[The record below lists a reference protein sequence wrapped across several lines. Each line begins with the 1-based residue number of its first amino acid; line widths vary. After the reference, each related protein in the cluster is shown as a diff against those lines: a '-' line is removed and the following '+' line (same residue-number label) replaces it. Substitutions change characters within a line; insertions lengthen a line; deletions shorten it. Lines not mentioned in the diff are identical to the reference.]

1 MAQVAKHAPMNLLQP
16 TVLASLSNLELV
28 AKAVVE
34 GFVIGLHRS
43 PKFGFSQEFVE
54 YRAYTDGDDPRYV
67 DWNVF
72 ARTGK
77 TFIKRFLGETNS
89 HLMIMLDSSASMG
102 FGGAADKGAGKKGV
116 TKLQYGK
123 YLGAALAYLASRQHD
138 AVGVMVFADEVLE
151 YRPPTSRS
159 GSYQGV
165 IHALDRAQ
173 PALGTQ
179 MGKPMTRFQERIK
192 RRGLVVVISD
202 FYCDAQELL
211 DNVRPLAMQGQDVVL
226 FHLLDPEEL
235 NPKIKESTLYED
247 METGHSIE
255 VSPVYMNKEYHE
267 RIQAHIAG
275 IQKAASGMNADHVLI
290 NTSDPL
296 DKALHSYL
304 TFREKRG

>member
-1 MAQVAKHAPMNLLQP
+1 MMAAAPKQATMNLLNP

-54 YRAYTDGDDPRYV
+54 YRAYGEGDDPRYI

-77 TFIKRFLGETNS
+77 TYIKRFLGETNS

-102 FGGAADKGAGKKGV
+102 FGSKGV
-116 TKLQYGK
+116 SKLQFGK
-123 YLGAALAYLASRQHD
+123 FLGASLAYMASRQHD
-138 AVGVMVFADEVLE
+138 AVGVMIFADEVLQ
-151 YRPPTSRS
+151 YRPPASRS
-159 GSYQGV
+159 GSLQGV
-165 IHALDRAQ
+165 IHTLDKAQ
-173 PALGTQ
+173 PLSGTTLQ
-179 MGKPMTRFQERIK
+179 KPMRRFQEHIK
-192 RRGLVVVISD
+192 RRGLVAVISD
-202 FYCDAQELL
+202 FYCDTEELL
-211 DNVRPLAMQGQDVVL
+211 ENVRPLAMQGQDVVL

-235 NPKIKESTLYED
+235 NPEIKQSTLYED
-247 METGHSIE
+247 METGHAVE
-255 VSPVYMNKEYHE
+255 VSPVFMNKEYRE
-267 RIQAHIAG
+267 RINAHIAG

-290 NTSDPL
+290 NTGQPL
-296 DKALHSYL
+296 DRALHSYL